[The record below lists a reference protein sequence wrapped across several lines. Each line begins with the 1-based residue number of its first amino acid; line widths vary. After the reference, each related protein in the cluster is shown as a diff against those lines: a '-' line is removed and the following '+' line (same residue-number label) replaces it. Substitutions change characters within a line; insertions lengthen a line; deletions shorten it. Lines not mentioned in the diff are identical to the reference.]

1 MPCRGSN
8 RTPPKKNFDPTY
20 NGVLLY
26 PTRTIG
32 HPPSFG
38 CLVLQCRTL
47 KLNKFCSDS
56 HSSFWS
62 FLTPPLCS
70 EWQNTSK
77 NALWGFSHNFLGV
90 ANFFGPNFSAPNP
103 NLGSKASARR
113 PQPIVWAQGV
123 KYLPLF
129 IPCFLFFAQR
139 TTVTLMSA
147 HEIVGGSVTCCL
159 KRGIYSLFISWIQ
172 LVRPECVHHTQI
184 NETNRLSPISSTR
197 R

>member
-1 MPCRGSN
+1 MKRH
-8 RTPPKKNFDPTY
+8 RTTMC
-20 NGVLLY
+20 
-26 PTRTIG
+26 
-32 HPPSFG
+32 HPSTV
-38 CLVLQCRTL
+38 VLQCQTL

-70 EWQNTSK
+70 EWQNMSK
-77 NALWGFSHNFLGV
+77 NTLWGFSHNFLGV
-90 ANFFGPNFSAPNP
+90 ANFFGLKISAPNP
-103 NLGSKASARR
+103 NLGSKASAHR

-139 TTVTLMSA
+139 TTVMLMSA

-159 KRGIYSLFISWIQ
+159 KCGIYTVCIHFLDTIGA
-172 LVRPECVHHTQI
+172 
-184 NETNRLSPISSTR
+184 TR
-197 R
+197 VCASHSDK